1 MDFLPL
7 IIRAEYRQ
15 GYRIRLT
22 FNDGRQ
28 KTVDTNARAW
38 LKRPPESLA
47 SAGAWIEPARP
58 LGSPSAALSDPA
70 TTDTFWRLSSSS
82 AFLFSMRRRS
92 SFRQR
97 SWSISE

>member
-22 FNDGRQ
+22 FDDGPQ

-47 SAGAWIEPARP
+47 SAGGGDRIRTT
-58 LGSPSAALSDPA
+58 LGDCQASQSVDAVLPRRCPGGLDLWGDLRINSL
-70 TTDTFWRLSSSS
+70 FHGLGGR
-82 AFLFSMRRRS
+82 AFC
-92 SFRQR
+92 
-97 SWSISE
+97 

>member
-1 MDFLPL
+1 MDVLPL

-47 SAGAWIEPARP
+47 SAGGGARTRST
-58 LGSPSAALSDPA
+58 LGESRDSETGISLASTRRCHSNHRTHSRDRSRGGKPRSD
-70 TTDTFWRLSSSS
+70 T
-82 AFLFSMRRRS
+82 
-92 SFRQR
+92 
-97 SWSISE
+97 